1 MQKLHAEF
9 SSEVLSGSV
18 RSGFRVDTPKPA
30 SPVAGFLGK
39 NTVWAVFWKQ
49 ADILSLRVIPNISGE
64 TFNRDGLVRQVR
76 EIAGKSAPRLGLPM
90 ARRANRWQVIY
101 MNNH

>member
-1 MQKLHAEF
+1 M
-9 SSEVLSGSV
+9 
-18 RSGFRVDTPKPA
+18 DTPKPA

-76 EIAGKSAPRLGLPM
+76 EIAGKIRAAPWIAHGA
-90 ARRANRWQVIY
+90 ARESTAGDLY
-101 MNNH
+101 E

>member
-1 MQKLHAEF
+1 M
-9 SSEVLSGSV
+9 
-18 RSGFRVDTPKPA
+18 
-30 SPVAGFLGK
+30 GK

-76 EIAGKSAPRLGLPM
+76 EIAGEIRAAPWIAHGVARESM
-90 ARRANRWQVIY
+90 AGDLY
-101 MNNH
+101 E

>member
-76 EIAGKSAPRLGLPM
+76 EIAREIRAAPWIAHGAARESM
-90 ARRANRWQVIY
+90 AGDLY
-101 MNNH
+101 E